1 MKSENLTS
9 LKETLESLISQVK
22 QNNLLQNQI
31 LMSQIITNAKID
43 EEDKQTLLLLLQD
56 RDRNYL
62 RINHNSQ
69 VYARIKEYLEIL
81 RPLEIQHDALVRIG
95 GENDGGYVMC
105 RSLLKM
111 GGGGQNSPY
120 LQNPKAI
127 SLGVSDYSPW
137 DLEMAELGYEVLEYD
152 GSIAHS
158 PYTHPN
164 IIFHKKFVA
173 AHDSD
178 STITLNTLIKDNR
191 LDSTQANILQIDIE
205 NAEWEMLEG
214 IEIESLTENFA
225 QVIFEFHG
233 CNPEEREGFLQRI
246 TQLKTLNQYFC
257 PIHLHFNNH
266 GKIFYSKGLFFSTS
280 IEVSYINRKYLK
292 GLGFNANQKIEQ
304 GILKDLDTPTWL
316 PNPEIPIRFKE
327 S

>member
-164 IIFHKKFVA
+164 ITFHKKFVA

-304 GILKDLDTPTWL
+304 GILKGLDTPTWL